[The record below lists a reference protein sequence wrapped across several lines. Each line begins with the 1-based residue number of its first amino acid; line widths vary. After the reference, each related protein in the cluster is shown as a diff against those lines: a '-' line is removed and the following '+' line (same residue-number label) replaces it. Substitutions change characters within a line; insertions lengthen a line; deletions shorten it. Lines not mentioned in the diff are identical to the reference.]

1 MPPRST
7 PAVPASALG
16 RLIRED
22 RAEIDPV
29 RFPDLADLM
38 SRLRFSTSDGRIW
51 LDDQRMLL
59 IHARAFGSLRRELIE
74 SLGMDMA
81 RRLLTRMG
89 YQAGIADARL
99 SRKVRAGTSLREMF
113 ATGPQMHCLEGVG
126 LSEPVRLEFNLE
138 DGTHYGEFL
147 WTHPFE
153 DEEHARHFPLGA
165 EPACWIQVGY
175 ASGFSTEFMGR
186 PILYREVECQ
196 SMGQETCRIVG
207 MPVEAWGDE
216 ARRDLQYLQPAGAF
230 TSAALAPCAR
240 PSALAAEPDAPVGAS
255 AGFRKVVHLVEKVA
269 GTQATVLFLGES
281 GVGKEV
287 FAQLLHRRSRRRDQA
302 FVAVNCAALPEQLI
316 EAELF
321 GAERGAYTGSVQTR
335 IGRFERADGG
345 TLFLDEIGTLPLT
358 AQGNLLRALQEG
370 EIERLGDHLTRK
382 VDVRVVAATN
392 VDLREEAAA
401 GRFREDLFF
410 RLNVFPIRIPPLRE
424 RREDIPLLMDHFL
437 ARFNRVHG
445 RGLQGFTLRA
455 MDAVMAYHWP
465 GNIREL
471 ENAVERGVILAGDAN
486 VVDAPHLFAGAE
498 QFDGRHYALA
508 RCGNFTATDPQRMLD
523 AAPADPEIAR
533 ISERIERL
541 LAGDAGAASQEG
553 VSLDDIETV
562 LLKKAVASAKGN
574 LAAAARMLG
583 ITRPQMVY
591 RLKSR
596 RLVSA
601 GA

>member
-1 MPPRST
+1 MFHPVATAAQAHPSR
-7 PAVPASALG
+7 

-22 RAEIDPV
+22 RTEIDHI
-29 RFPDLADLM
+29 RFPNLADLM

-51 LDDQRMLL
+51 LDEQRMLL
-59 IHARAFGSLRRELIE
+59 IHTRAFGSLRREMIE
-74 SLGMDMA
+74 SLGTDLA

-89 YQAGIADARL
+89 YQAGICDAQL
-99 SRKVRAGTSLREMF
+99 SRKVRAGSSLKEMF

-126 LSEPVRLEFNLE
+126 LSEPVRLEFDVE
-138 DGTHYGEFL
+138 AGTHYGEFL
-147 WTHPFE
+147 WTHQFE
-153 DEEHARHFPLGA
+153 DEEHVRHFPIGA

-186 PILYREVECQ
+186 EILYREVECQ
-196 SMGQETCRIVG
+196 STGQDACRIVG
-207 MPVEAWGDE
+207 MPAEDWGEE
-216 ARRDLQYLQPAGAF
+216 ARRDMQYLLPAGPFAQA
-230 TSAALAPCAR
+230 SLAPLSSRRVPAGGT
-240 PSALAAEPDAPVGAS
+240 DAPVGIS
-255 AGFRKVVHLVEKVA
+255 AGFSKVVQLVEKVA
-269 GTQATVLFLGES
+269 RTTATVLFLGES

-287 FAQLLHRRSRRRDQA
+287 FAQYLHRLSTRKA
-302 FVAVNCAALPEQLI
+302 NPFVAVNCAALPEQLI

-321 GAERGAYTGSVQTR
+321 GAERGAYTGALQTR

-345 TLFLDEIGTLPLT
+345 TLFLDEIGTLSLS

-370 EIERLGDHLTRK
+370 EIERLGDHHTRK
-382 VDVRVVAATN
+382 VNVRVIAATN

-437 ARFNRVHG
+437 DHFNRLHG
-445 RGLQGFTLRA
+445 RTLTGFTLRA

-471 ENAVERGVILAGDAN
+471 ENAVERGVILAGEGS
-486 VVDAPHLFAGAE
+486 VIDAPHLFSSAE
-498 QFDGRHYALA
+498 QFDNSQFTVTQDGNLALA
-508 RCGNFTATDPQRMLD
+508 HPRHMLEETLQ
-523 AAPADPEIAR
+523 DPEIAR
-533 ISERIERL
+533 VSAQIGRL
-541 LAGDAGAASQEG
+541 LTGEPADAAQG
-553 VSLDDIETV
+553 VSLDDIETL

-574 LAAAARMLG
+574 LAAAARLLG

-596 RLVSA
+596 GLVSP
-601 GA
+601 GG